1 MNLINLIIANAYA
14 QVNPPGRDLIP
25 CQDGTFADPTIGCTD
40 TPAAIVN
47 AQSDLLSVILKAAD
61 AVVSFAVI
69 GAIIALIY
77 GGIIYSMS
85 MGNKDKIQ
93 KAKNI
98 LFWSVF
104 GLLVALLAKY
114 IVTAVLAI
122 ITQ

>member
-1 MNLINLIIANAYA
+1 MSK
-14 QVNPPGRDLIP
+14 LIP
-25 CQDGTFADPTIGCTD
+25 CQDGTFADPAVGCTN

-47 AQSDLLSVILKAAD
+47 AQSDLLGIILKTAD
-61 AVVSFAVI
+61 VVVSFAVV
-69 GAIIALIY
+69 GAIITLIY

-104 GLLVALLAKY
+104 GLVVALLAKY

>member
-1 MNLINLIIANAYA
+1 MN
-14 QVNPPGRDLIP
+14 DLIP
-25 CQDGTFADPTIGCTD
+25 CQDGTLADPAFGCTD
-40 TPAAIVN
+40 APAAIVST
-47 AQSDLLSVILKAAD
+47 QSDMLSIILKTAD
-61 AVVSFAVI
+61 VVVSFAVI
-69 GAIIALIY
+69 GAIIIIIY
-77 GGIIYSMS
+77 GGIIYAIS

-104 GLLVALLAKY
+104 GLIVALLAKY

>member
-1 MNLINLIIANAYA
+1 MSK
-14 QVNPPGRDLIP
+14 LIP
-25 CQDGTFADPTIGCTD
+25 CQDGTFADPTVGCTD

-47 AQSDLLSVILKAAD
+47 AQSDMLSIILKTAD
-61 AVVSFAVI
+61 VVVSFAVI
-69 GAIIALIY
+69 GAVIVLIY
-77 GGIIYSMS
+77 GSIIYAIS

-104 GLLVALLAKY
+104 GLVVALLAKY